1 MFVRGSF
8 ALLFL
13 LPFVLWAL
21 TFIVLNRFFW
31 VMMLISTTVLGA
43 VSLIFVGE
51 RIFWYVDVGVFVG
64 WFCFGCFVVCFFGLE
79 IWRQVFWVGGY
90 VDLVYG
96 LVYTFPNVRLLVV
109 GLVWIGVMEE
119 IYWGVYKAC

>member
-1 MFVRGSF
+1 MVGFVSGV
-8 ALLFL
+8 LL
-13 LPFVLWAL
+13 
-21 TFIVLNRFFW
+21 
-31 VMMLISTTVLGA
+31 
-43 VSLIFVGE
+43 
-51 RIFWYVDVGVFVG
+51 YV
-64 WFCFGCFVVCFFGLE
+64 FFGLE

-96 LVYTFPNVRLLVV
+96 LVYTFPNVRFLVV